1 LECGKTREGCRI
13 LNGGREKL
21 KVNLGMI
28 WQLHKTERRQILIDI
43 DTQRDFLLGS
53 GRASIMNH
61 KQVLANV
68 RRMMAWARHGGIR
81 IISTCEVQRNH
92 NGYSALDYCI
102 DGTAGQKKI
111 RYTILSN
118 RASFAAD
125 TNTDLPVDVLVAN
138 RQVIFHKRCTDPF
151 DEPRIDRVLSELK
164 ADEFILIGAAAEG
177 SVKATA
183 LGLLRRGKRVSV
195 VVDAVGW
202 YNKRAAKTAFR
213 IMKEMGARLTKTKRL
228 AGISHLSGIRICNC
242 ARCQLRGSE
251 QGFEMGGEN

>member
-1 LECGKTREGCRI
+1 
-13 LNGGREKL
+13 
-21 KVNLGMI
+21 MI
-28 WQLHKTERRQILIDI
+28 RQLHKTERRQILIDI

-61 KQVLANV
+61 NRVLAHV

-81 IISTCEVQRNH
+81 IISTCAVQQNH
-92 NGYSALDYCI
+92 NGYSALDHCI

-111 RYTILSN
+111 RYTIVSN

-125 TNTDLPVDVLVAN
+125 TNTSLPIDVLLAN

-151 DEPRIDRVLSELK
+151 EEPRIDRILSELK
-164 ADEFILIGAAAEG
+164 ADEFILIGTAAEG
-177 SVKATA
+177 AVKATA

-195 VVDAVGW
+195 VVDAVGL
-202 YNKRAAKTAFR
+202 YDKRAAKTAFQ
-213 IMKEMGARLTKTKRL
+213 IMKTMGARLTKTKRI

-242 ARCQLRGSE
+242 AMCQLRGSE

>member
-1 LECGKTREGCRI
+1 
-13 LNGGREKL
+13 
-21 KVNLGMI
+21 MI
-28 WQLHKTERRQILIDI
+28 WQLHKTKRRQILIDI

-61 KQVLANV
+61 KQVLANI

-81 IISTCEVQRNH
+81 IISTCEVHRNH
-92 NGYSALDYCI
+92 NGCSALDYCI

-118 RASFAAD
+118 RAIFAAD
-125 TNTDLPVDVLVAN
+125 TNTNLPIDVLLAN

-151 DEPRIDRVLSELK
+151 DEPRIDRLLSELK
-164 ADEFILIGAAAEG
+164 ADEFILIGTAAEG
-177 SVKATA
+177 AVKATA

-195 VVDAVGW
+195 VVDAVGS
-202 YNKRAAKTAFR
+202 YNKRAAKMAFQT
-213 IMKEMGARLTKTKRL
+213 MKAMGARLTETKEL

-242 ARCQLRGSE
+242 ARC
-251 QGFEMGGEN
+251 